1 MNANLKKK
9 DWYFGCCRKK
19 ENPKHILSLHDCPPH
34 DVVGSVEERRGVRS
48 VNDVNMCFVLS
59 ISRQTPKYQS
69 KTFWKLT
76 FLLYIPFLCMIVLPM
91 MLLEVW
97 KRDSLGGVIVW
108 SGKVLKDGS
117 PVFQSN
123 TFSGDRLFY
132 HSYQRQK
139 GQIKWKRNRKIDHS
153 LFCHQWSLLDWTNF
167 GSWGSWRGPF
177 LTMRWTVLN

>member
-1 MNANLKKK
+1 MIDTLGAVKRKKTQNTSFLCMIVLPMMLLEVWKK
-9 DWYFGCCRKK
+9 DEVLEEVWMMWICVLCY
-19 ENPKHILSLHDCPPH
+19 LSLDRH
-34 DVVGSVEERRGVRS
+34 
-48 VNDVNMCFVLS
+48 
-59 ISRQTPKYQS
+59 PKYQS
-69 KTFWKLT
+69 KSFWKLT
-76 FLLYIPFLCMIVLPM
+76 FLLYISLFLCMIILPM

-177 LTMRWTVLN
+177 LTMRWAVLN

>member
-1 MNANLKKK
+1 MNANLKKKK

-34 DVVGSVEERRGVRS
+34 DVVGSVEERRGVKRS

-59 ISRQTPKYQS
+59 ISRQTLKYQS

-76 FLLYIPFLCMIVLPM
+76 FLLYIPLFLCMIALPM

-132 HSYQRQK
+132 NSYQRQK
-139 GQIKWKRNRKIDHS
+139 GQIKWKIMGS
-153 LFCHQWSLLDWTNF
+153 LQ
-167 GSWGSWRGPF
+167 
-177 LTMRWTVLN
+177 